1 MATDGLL
8 TAQNARIQ
16 NLEAGLITQGQGL
29 LNLEATQAEILEQ
42 LKSVNIALQTLNV
55 NLENTDQ
62 ILSGVPDDFEF
73 NVTPEIYMGVAG
85 AAAGPG
91 TSNTNTYADV
101 AMTSHK
107 QHFHFRINSNIA
119 YTGTSGASGKG
130 ATTLAGLWIDC
141 NYRCRIKV
149 YSSFTIAAKST
160 FSLDELEIMRKYLAF
175 SIGMGA
181 ATSEGGVV
189 EWNIRRNE
197 MPPNSAALYPLNA
210 GRTKASASCYA
221 EVETADKQKRNYLRV
236 HSPSFKVLNLYA
248 PGLSEKIDQ
257 PGIEGIQLDFVIM
270 AVYGKVPK

>member
-1 MATDGLL
+1 MANDTDGLL
-8 TAQNARIQ
+8 TARNARIQ

-42 LKSVNIALQTLNV
+42 LKSVNIALQTLNA

-73 NVTPEIYMGVAG
+73 NVTPERYMGVIG

-91 TSNTNTYADV
+91 TSNTNTYTNT

-107 QHFHFRINSNIA
+107 QHFHFKIESNTA
-119 YTGTSGASGKG
+119 YTGASGKRS
-130 ATTLAGLWIDC
+130 TILAGLWIDC

-149 YSSFTIAAKST
+149 YSSFTIGATSN
-160 FSLDELEIMRKYLAF
+160 FSLNEMEIMRKYLAF

-181 ATSEGGVV
+181 ATSEGDVV

-236 HSPSFKVLNLYA
+236 HSASFKVLDLYA
-248 PGLSEKIDQ
+248 SGLSEKIDQ
-257 PGIEGIQLDFVIM
+257 PGIEGIDLDFEIM
-270 AVYGKVPK
+270 AVYGKVSK